1 MSPPPHSARW
11 TAHLSADLPASV
23 VVFLVALPLC
33 LGIALASGA
42 PLLAGLFSGMIGGL
56 VVGSLSRSQLSVS
69 GPAAGLTVIVA
80 DGIATL
86 GSYST
91 FLMAVVL
98 AGVLQV
104 ALGFLRA
111 GVVAHF
117 VPVSVVH
124 GMLAAI
130 GWILILK
137 QIPHAL
143 GRDVEAEGAESFA
156 VGEESNTFTELLYA
170 VQTADAGPVIVF
182 VVALSAL
189 LLWQRVGKRLTGP
202 WLPPALVA
210 VLAGVA
216 ANMLLGTAAPA
227 LQIVEPGHLVSIPD
241 LGGFRDIVFALPFPD
256 HTRAFDPAVW
266 KVAATLAVIAS
277 VETLLSISATDKL
290 DPQHRITPVDHEL
303 KAQGVGNIAAG
314 ALGGL
319 PITAVIVRS
328 SANIDAGAHTKLS
341 AVVHGA
347 LLLLSVLVLA
357 PLLGKIPLAAL
368 AAVLIVM
375 GVKLTSVRVFRDQR
389 QRGTAQFIPFLVT
402 LLAILVTDLLVGV
415 LIGVAVG
422 IYFVIRSNF
431 QSAVIVTRDGKN
443 VLIRFAKDVSFL
455 NKPSL
460 LRVFQDVPHGA
471 NVLIDG
477 TRAQFIDHD
486 IGDAIDD
493 FVASASARGIAVDL
507 RRSPT
512 SLNEFFKK
520 EEAL

>member
-1 MSPPPHSARW
+1 MSPKSPSSRW
-11 TAHLSADLPASV
+11 SAHLSADVPASV

-42 PLLAGLFSGMIGGL
+42 PLLAGLFSGLIGGL

-86 GSYST
+86 GGYPA
-91 FLMAVVL
+91 FLTAVVL
-98 AGVLQV
+98 AGALQV
-104 ALGFLRA
+104 VLGFLRA
-111 GVVAHF
+111 GVIAHF

-156 VGEESNTFTELLYA
+156 VGEESNTFTELVYA
-170 VQTADAGPVIVF
+170 VQNADAGALLVF
-182 VVALSAL
+182 VSALAAL
-189 LLWQRVGKRLTGP
+189 LLWQKIGKRLTGP

-210 VLAGVA
+210 VLVGVGV
-216 ANMLLGTAAPA
+216 NLLLGSVAPA
-227 LQIVEPGHLVSIPD
+227 LQIVDPRHLVSIPD
-241 LGGFRDIVFALPFPD
+241 LGGVHDIVFALPFPD
-256 HTRAFDPAVW
+256 HTRIWDPIVW
-266 KVAATLAVIAS
+266 RVAATLAVIAS
-277 VETLLSISATDKL
+277 VETLLSISASDKL

-303 KAQGVGNIAAG
+303 KAQGVGNMVAG

-328 SANIDAGAHTKLS
+328 SANIDAGAHTKVS
-341 AVVHGA
+341 AILHGA
-347 LLLLSVLVLA
+347 LLLASVLVLS
-357 PLLGKIPLAAL
+357 PLLSKIPLAAL

-375 GVKLTSVRVFRDQR
+375 GVKLTSARVFRDQR
-389 QRGTAQFIPFLVT
+389 RRGTAQFIPFLVT
-402 LLAILVTDLLVGV
+402 LVAILFTDLLVGV

-431 QSAVIVTRDGKN
+431 HSAVIVTHDGDN

-460 LRVFQDVPHGA
+460 LRVFADIPPGA
-471 NVLIDG
+471 HVLLDG

-486 IGDAIDD
+486 IADAIHD
-493 FVASASARGIAVDL
+493 FVSSARVRGIAVDL

-512 SLNEFFKK
+512 SLNELFK
-520 EEAL
+520 EVTP